1 MFSTEN
7 WGLKNCGKLVKLKLI
22 PPASALKNI
31 MDEKT
36 FWNKVLNQLKK
47 ALSRPIFQTW
57 FVNTKV
63 ASFEENALTVACS
76 SKFVKDTIEKKYF
89 SLLKKTVDEI
99 RGEKTKLS
107 LKVQPSV
114 FPQKTKKKQ
123 TLGPLFEKEKR
134 PPVTK
139 AGDPHLQPNLTF
151 SNFAVSSTNELAYAA
166 ATAVAKSPGKAYNPL
181 FLYGGVGVGKTH
193 LMQAIGHEILKK
205 YPDIKIIYCASEDFT
220 NEIITAI
227 KTKSTGGFKKR
238 YRSANVLLIDDIQF
252 IAGKTAVQEEFFHTF
267 NTLQRTN
274 GQIIMTS
281 DKSPAEIANLENRL
295 RSRFEGGL
303 SIDIQAPN
311 FELRTAILLIKTKQH
326 KLELPMDIAKT
337 IAANIESTRKLE
349 GFLVRLKTEVI
360 FRQIPLT
367 LELVNNLLGKPKE
380 EISQRKIKPQE
391 ILRSVAHFN
400 QIKISDLK
408 GPVRKKQL
416 VESRHIS
423 MYLHRILLNLPL
435 VEVGHIH
442 GGRDHTTVMH
452 AVEKITNELPSSEY
466 LRNKISLIKKD
477 IYE

>member
-1 MFSTEN
+1 MNE
-7 WGLKNCGKLVKLKLI
+7 
-22 PPASALKNI
+22 AA
-31 MDEKT
+31 

-57 FVNTKV
+57 FANTKV
-63 ASFEENALTVACS
+63 ISLEENALVLACS
-76 SKFVKDTIEKKYF
+76 SKFVKDTIEKKYL
-89 SLLKKTVDEI
+89 SLLKKTVDEV
-99 RGEKTKLS
+99 RGKKTKLS

-114 FPQKTKKKQ
+114 LPQKTKEKK
-123 TLGPLFEKEKR
+123 TLGPLFEKEKQ
-134 PPVTK
+134 PLVAK
-139 AGDPHLQPNLTF
+139 AGSAYLQPNLTF
-151 SNFAVSSTNELAYAA
+151 NNFAVSSTNELAYAA

-193 LMQAIGHEILKK
+193 LMQAIGHESLKK
-205 YPDIKIIYCASEDFT
+205 HPNLKIIYCASEDFT

-227 KTKSTGGFKKR
+227 KTKTTGGFKKR
-238 YRSANVLLIDDIQF
+238 YRSADILLIDDIQF

-267 NTLQRTN
+267 NTIQRASR
-274 GQIIMTS
+274 QIIMTS
-281 DKSPAEIANLENRL
+281 DKPPAEIANLEHRL

-303 SIDIQAPN
+303 NIDIQAPN

-326 KLELPMDIAKT
+326 EMELPMDIAKT

-349 GFLVRLKTEVI
+349 GFLARLKTEVAY
-360 FRQIPLT
+360 RQIPLT
-367 LELVNNLLGKPKE
+367 LELVNSLLGKPKE
-380 EISQRKIKPQE
+380 ETPQRKIKPRE
-391 ILRSVAHFN
+391 ILRSVAQLN
-400 QIKISDLK
+400 KIKISDLK

-435 VEVGHIH
+435 VEVGQIH

-452 AVEKITNELPSSEY
+452 AVEKITNELSSSEY
-466 LRNKISLIKKD
+466 LRNKVSLIKKD